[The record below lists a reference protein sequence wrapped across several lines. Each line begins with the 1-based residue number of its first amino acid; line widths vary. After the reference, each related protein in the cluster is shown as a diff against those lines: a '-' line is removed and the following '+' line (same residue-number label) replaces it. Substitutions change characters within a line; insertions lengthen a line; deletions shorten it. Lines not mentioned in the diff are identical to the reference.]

1 MCHSFTSYINEH
13 HGKTRKNYM
22 YILLMLYSKV
32 EYCLQQGEASCHT
45 FKYADIDAK
54 IEVLVQQAIPN

>member
-1 MCHSFTSYINEH
+1 MYVSQFSQVTLM
-13 HGKTRKNYM
+13 KNYM

-45 FKYADIDAK
+45 FKYAAK
-54 IEVLVQQAIPN
+54 IQVLVQEAIPN